1 MEAHLRVSSTDRELP
16 TTSHE
21 PHEEERPVLK
31 PPISL
36 PRRGIVRMLLLL
48 SVSLTLAS
56 AAANCYRYSLGA
68 TNYLSG
74 TLIPLLDVVGESNL
88 PTWYASSTLL
98 LCALLLAAVAA
109 IKKRDGARYIS
120 HWRALAVIFLYL
132 SLDEAAQ
139 IHERTT
145 PPLRELLNA
154 WGVLYGFLFW
164 SWVVL
169 FGALTLIFVL
179 AYLRFLAHLPPKT
192 RQLFLIAG
200 ALYAGGALGGEV
212 VGGHYASLYGRDDPT
227 VAIPSHVEELAE
239 MLGVAIF
246 IYALLSYIRSHIGEI
261 RIRIDE

>member
-1 MEAHLRVSSTDRELP
+1 
-16 TTSHE
+16 
-21 PHEEERPVLK
+21 
-31 PPISL
+31 
-36 PRRGIVRMLLLL
+36 MLLLL

-56 AAANCYRYSLGA
+56 AAANCYRYSPGV

-74 TLIPLLDVVGESNL
+74 TLIPLLDVGEEVNL

-98 LCALLLAAVAA
+98 LCALLLAAIAA
-109 IKKRDGARYIS
+109 IKKRDGARYVS

-132 SLDEAAQ
+132 SLDEAAT

-145 PPLRELLNA
+145 LPLRALLSA

-179 AYLRFLAHLPPKT
+179 AYLRFLAHLPPRT
-192 RQLFLIAG
+192 RLLFLIAG
-200 ALYAGGALGGEV
+200 TLYAGGALGVEM
-212 VGGHYASLYGRDDPT
+212 VGGYYASFYGRNDPL
-227 VAIPSHVEELAE
+227 VAIPSHLEELAE

-246 IYALLSYIRSHIGEI
+246 IYALLCYIRSDIGEI
-261 RIRIDE
+261 RIRIDT